1 MLALLAFAMAATV
14 SVAFVR
20 ACERG
25 TDGIED
31 DAVTVDSCA
40 DDATFCVARA

>member
-1 MLALLAFAMAATV
+1 
-14 SVAFVR
+14 VR
-20 ACERG
+20 ACERE

-40 DDATFCVARA
+40 DDAALCVARA